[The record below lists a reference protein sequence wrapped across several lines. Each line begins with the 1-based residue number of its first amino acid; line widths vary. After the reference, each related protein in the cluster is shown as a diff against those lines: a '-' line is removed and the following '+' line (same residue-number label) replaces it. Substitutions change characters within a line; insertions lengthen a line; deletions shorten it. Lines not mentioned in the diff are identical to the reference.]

1 MPGSSLSVAD
11 PNIILNTAVASSLED
26 IYDALKD
33 VPSEELDQEVY
44 KLLKK
49 MLDDHKRILFN
60 GNGYTDAWLEE
71 AKKRGLFNL
80 KSLPDA
86 LPQFKAEKNV
96 DLFTKYHIFT
106 ESEID

>member
-11 PNIILNTAVASSLED
+11 PNIVLNTAVAEKLAE

-33 VPSEELDQEVY
+33 VKKREMGDEVK

-49 MLDDHKRILFN
+49 LLDAHKKVLFN
-60 GNGYTDAWLEE
+60 GNGYTDEWLEE
-71 AKKRGLFNL
+71 AKKRGLDNL

-86 LPQFKAEKNV
+86 MPRLV
-96 DLFTKYHIFT
+96 SD
-106 ESEID
+106 